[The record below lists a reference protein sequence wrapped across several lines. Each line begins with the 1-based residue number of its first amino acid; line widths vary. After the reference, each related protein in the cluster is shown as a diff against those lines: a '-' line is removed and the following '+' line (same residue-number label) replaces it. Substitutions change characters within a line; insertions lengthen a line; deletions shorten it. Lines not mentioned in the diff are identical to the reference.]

1 VVLDNF
7 YEVVIDLQP
16 IFKEYIQFLKD
27 HDIDI
32 ELQEGYYW
40 LDNQII
46 KAYDTKG
53 NIHKIVRL
61 KIDDS
66 LNITYKLF
74 PQKKFKIEHWDDT
87 VLRNKEN
94 LLKKEKES
102 LNLIKGK
109 LEQYKNYKTIVLTSD
124 GKDSTI
130 VEYLVKHINPT
141 VVLVFNNTS
150 LDCADTY
157 KHIKSRNDINVLN
170 PKEGF
175 YQWIKKN
182 IIPTR
187 FSRGCC
193 TLFKEGV
200 TINYF
205 DKNEKCIFFLGMR
218 NEESNT
224 RSKYEDEWKNEKWGN
239 RDWIGILP
247 IRKWTEEEV
256 WLYILWKKL
265 YINTKYKKGY
275 SRVGCAVACPFYTK
289 STWILDKYW
298 YPTMYKRWHDILEKD
313 FKENYKW
320 IRLNCTINE
329 YHTCWNGGL
338 LREQP
343 TEEVIKEF
351 AEYKGID
358 YEAAKKYFN
367 HTCKICNKKVNKKD
381 EIAMN
386 LKLLGRNINTYLC
399 KKHLMEFL
407 DINKEQ
413 WDRYIKEFK
422 ESGCSLF

>member
-1 VVLDNF
+1 M
-7 YEVVIDLQP
+7 QP

-141 VVLVFNNTS
+141 VILQI
-150 LDCADTY
+150 
-157 KHIKSRNDINVLN
+157 HISI
-170 PKEGF
+170 
-175 YQWIKKN
+175 
-182 IIPTR
+182 
-187 FSRGCC
+187 
-193 TLFKEGV
+193 
-200 TINYF
+200 
-205 DKNEKCIFFLGMR
+205 
-218 NEESNT
+218 
-224 RSKYEDEWKNEKWGN
+224 
-239 RDWIGILP
+239 
-247 IRKWTEEEV
+247 
-256 WLYILWKKL
+256 
-265 YINTKYKKGY
+265 
-275 SRVGCAVACPFYTK
+275 
-289 STWILDKYW
+289 
-298 YPTMYKRWHDILEKD
+298 
-313 FKENYKW
+313 
-320 IRLNCTINE
+320 
-329 YHTCWNGGL
+329 
-338 LREQP
+338 
-343 TEEVIKEF
+343 
-351 AEYKGID
+351 
-358 YEAAKKYFN
+358 
-367 HTCKICNKKVNKKD
+367 
-381 EIAMN
+381 
-386 LKLLGRNINTYLC
+386 
-399 KKHLMEFL
+399 
-407 DINKEQ
+407 
-413 WDRYIKEFK
+413 
-422 ESGCSLF
+422 

>member
-141 VVLVFNNTS
+141 VFLVFNNSS

-170 PKEGF
+170 PKDGF
-175 YQWIKKN
+175 YQWIKNN

-193 TLFKEGV
+193 SIFKEGE

-205 DKNEKCIFFLGMR
+205 NKDEKYVFFLGMR

-224 RSKYEDEWKNEKWGN
+224 RSNYEDEWKNKKWGN
-239 RDWIGILP
+239 RDWIGVLP
-247 IRKWTEEEV
+247 IRKWSEEEV

-275 SRVGCAVACPFYTK
+275 SRVGCAIACPFYSK
-289 STWILDKYW
+289 STWVLDKYW
-298 YPTMYKRWHDILEKD
+298 YPKMYKRWHEILEND

-320 IRLNCTINE
+320 TRLNCTISE

-338 LREQP
+338 LRNEP

-351 AEYKGID
+351 AKYKGID
-358 YEAAKKYFN
+358 YEIAKKYFN
-367 HTCKICNKKVNKKD
+367 HTCKICNKNVNKKD

-386 LKLLGRNINTYLC
+386 LKILGRNIDTYYC

-407 DINKEQ
+407 DIDKEQ

>member
-1 VVLDNF
+1 M
-7 YEVVIDLQP
+7 QP

-27 HDIDI
+27 HNIDI
-32 ELQEGYYW
+32 GLQEGYYW
-40 LDNQII
+40 LNNQII

-53 NIHKIVRL
+53 NVHKIARL

-74 PQKKFKIEHWDDT
+74 PQKKFEIEHWDDT
-87 VLRNKEN
+87 VLRNRDN

-102 LNLIKGK
+102 LNLIKQK
-109 LEQYKNYKTIVLTSD
+109 LEQYKSYKPIILTSD
-124 GKDSTI
+124 GKDSTT
-130 VEYLVKHINPT
+130 VEYLAKQINPT
-141 VVLVFNNTS
+141 VILIFNNTS

-157 KHIKSRNDINVLN
+157 KHIKSRNDIEVLN

-187 FSRGCC
+187 FSRACC
-193 TLFKEGV
+193 TVFKEGEI
-200 TINYF
+200 INYF
-205 DKNEKCIFFLGMR
+205 DKNEKCIFFLGIR

-275 SRVGCAVACPFYTK
+275 SRVGCAIACPFYTK

-351 AEYKGID
+351 AEYKGIN
-358 YEAAKKYFN
+358 YETAKKYFN
-367 HTCKICNKKVNKKD
+367 HTCKICNKNVNSKD

-407 DINKEQ
+407 GIDKEQ
-413 WDRYIKEFK
+413 WDRYVKEFK

>member
-1 VVLDNF
+1 M
-7 YEVVIDLQP
+7 QP

-141 VVLVFNNTS
+141 VFLVFNNSS

-170 PKEGF
+170 PKDGF
-175 YQWIKKN
+175 YQWIKNN

-193 TLFKEGV
+193 SIFKEGE

-205 DKNEKCIFFLGMR
+205 NKDEKYVFFLGMR

-224 RSKYEDEWKNEKWGN
+224 RSNYEDEWKNKKWGN
-239 RDWIGILP
+239 RDWIGVLP
-247 IRKWTEEEV
+247 IRKWSEEEV

-275 SRVGCAVACPFYTK
+275 SRAGCAIACPFYSK
-289 STWILDKYW
+289 STWALDKYW
-298 YPTMYKRWHDILEKD
+298 YPKMYKRWHDILEKD
-313 FKENYKW
+313 FVDNYKW
-320 IRLNCTINE
+320 TRLNCTLNE

-338 LREQP
+338 LREKP

-351 AEYKGID
+351 AEYKGLDI
-358 YEAAKKYFN
+358 EIAKKYFN
-367 HTCKICNKKVNKKD
+367 HTCKICNKKVSKKD

-407 DINKEQ
+407 DIDKEQ
-413 WDRYIKEFK
+413 WDRHIKEFK